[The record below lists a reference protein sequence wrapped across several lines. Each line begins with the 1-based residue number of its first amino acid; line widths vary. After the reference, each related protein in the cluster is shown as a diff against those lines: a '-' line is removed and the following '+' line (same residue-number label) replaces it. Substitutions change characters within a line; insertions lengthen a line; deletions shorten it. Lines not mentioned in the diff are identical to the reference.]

1 MKQKTSI
8 TLSKDVLTQL
18 DRLAGSRY
26 SRSATIERVL
36 RKYFRER
43 TRAALHARDLQRIN
57 QAADQLNSE
66 AADVLGYQAPID
78 WSSED

>member
-8 TLSKDVLTQL
+8 TLSKDILKQL
-18 DRLAGSRY
+18 DRLAGSRF

-43 TRAALHARDLQRIN
+43 TRASLHARDLQRIN
-57 QAADQLNSE
+57 EAADELNSE
-66 AADVLGYQAPID
+66 ATDVLGYEAPID